1 MLRPSN
7 PCKPLSA
14 TLQYAMERDGSDN
27 FFALKIILSD
37 HLPRI
42 GSHRFTSPGP
52 TLFLVE
58 AVSSLGYEMIKW
70 MPKSLWSGG

>member
-1 MLRPSN
+1 MLRPFD

-14 TLQYAMERDGSDN
+14 TLQYAIERDGSDN

-42 GSHRFTSPGP
+42 GSHRFKAPGT
-52 TLFLVE
+52 TL
-58 AVSSLGYEMIKW
+58 SWWTRINH
-70 MPKSLWSGG
+70 